1 LQQTYKFKLSL
12 KKTFLSMDKAY
23 FSKYPKNLTPT
34 LLQNTPLEE
43 TYEIS
48 YNESNINFFRQ
59 LLKRIVSEL

>member
-1 LQQTYKFKLSL
+1 
-12 KKTFLSMDKAY
+12 MDKAY